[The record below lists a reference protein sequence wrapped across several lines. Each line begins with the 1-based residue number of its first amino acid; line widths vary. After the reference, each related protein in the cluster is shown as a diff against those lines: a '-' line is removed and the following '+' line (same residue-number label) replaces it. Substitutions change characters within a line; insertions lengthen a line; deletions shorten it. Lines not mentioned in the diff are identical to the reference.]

1 MGQRPEAK
9 TQYSDFR
16 LRVGD
21 LNLCKRAEFFQLV
34 FACAIVNSTTATSG
48 VRYEYCTSLRS
59 EDTSTDGVKVTFI
72 CSRGRAT
79 FLATSDLTGKKLAT
93 EMGLLTGPR
102 PPVPV
107 GGEIRLELQ

>member
-21 LNLCKRAEFFQLV
+21 LSLCKRAEFFQLV

-59 EDTSTDGVKVTFI
+59 EDTRTDGIKVTFI
-72 CSRGRAT
+72 YLRGRAT
-79 FLATSDLTGKKLAT
+79 FLATSDLTGKKAGHRDELAY
-93 EMGLLTGPR
+93 
-102 PPVPV
+102 
-107 GGEIRLELQ
+107 